1 MCAYHVKYR
10 QDEKIECDA
19 LVTRLNAYSNAEPS
33 KIPLYP
39 GVSRESS
46 FKYVGETVTLWCLT
60 DFLQNSK
67 YSKETLELNRRD
79 AKKRKRDAS
88 RGRKEGE

>member
-1 MCAYHVKYR
+1 MG
-10 QDEKIECDA
+10 
-19 LVTRLNAYSNAEPS
+19 S
-33 KIPLYP
+33 KVCCGATDKSDKMEISDNPIL
-39 GVSRESS
+39 ES
-46 FKYVGETVTLWCLT
+46 YVGETVTLWCLT

-88 RGRKEGE
+88 RDRKEGE